1 MLYWYKRTNTDRSAL
16 YAASCALQPV
26 CAVCWLYWLYVY
38 KSTNTDAVR
47 AMLLA
52 VLSNLAPH
60 ASAVH
65 PYAAQRL
72 VYLYQILCKRC
83 LALARCE
90 VYSLYWYKSTNTD
103 RPLNQQTSRPPLAR
117 ATLEL
122 SLLALLVQKYKY

>member
-1 MLYWYKRTNTDRSAL
+1 MLLAL
-16 YAASCALQPV
+16 LSNLYSVSL
-26 CAVCWLYWLYVY
+26 LYWLYWY

-83 LALARCE
+83 LALARYE
-90 VYSLYWYKSTNTD
+90 
-103 RPLNQQTSRPPLAR
+103 A
-117 ATLEL
+117 
-122 SLLALLVQKYKY
+122 